1 MQKAIPVKEWLFY
14 IIGPGQVGSVPFKLG
29 VNAVRLRPA
38 CRLCLFALMHVVEL
52 RKVHVWHQ
60 LCLHMIHRIVQ
71 RVYEFV
77 EVFFVEENLVLF
89 VRKSIIL
96 EPLFTFGDRQIIII
110 RTGCFDVKKVS
121 SLACL
126 YLRGVDFVPAVILVF
141 FHNPSI

>member
-1 MQKAIPVKEWLFY
+1 MKEWLSY
-14 IIGPGQVGSVPFKLG
+14 IIGPGQVGSVPFEFG
-29 VNAVRLRPA
+29 VNAVRFWTAGGFRF
-38 CRLCLFALMHVVEL
+38 FAFMHVVKL
-52 RKVHVWHQ
+52 SKVHIWHQ
-60 LCLHMIHRIVQ
+60 LRLHMIHRIVQ

-77 EVFFVEENLVLF
+77 KVFFVEENLVLF